1 MRGVTW
7 GALGLYREPDRP
19 VFDDDEKQ
27 FLRTVAPVL
36 AGAAQRAL
44 LVGEAL
50 QPEWP
55 DGPGLVVI
63 SADDEIELVTETA
76 AQWLAL
82 LASSGG
88 SPERP
93 PALLSVLTAARSG
106 ATAEDA
112 QVRVR
117 CLDGRWI
124 TLRAARFLGGD
135 SVGVIV
141 EPTRPTRI
149 FDLLM
154 TAHGLTE
161 REREVVQLVIEG
173 HPTAGIAATLHLS
186 PYTVQE
192 HLTSVFDKMGVRSR
206 RELVAQAFFAHYAP
220 RFRDNETRT
229 GAGLP
234 MRGNPA
240 PPQGS

>member
-1 MRGVTW
+1 MIPRG
-7 GALGLYREPDRP
+7 P
-19 VFDDDEKQ
+19 
-27 FLRTVAPVL
+27 
-36 AGAAQRAL
+36 
-44 LVGEAL
+44 
-50 QPEWP
+50 
-55 DGPGLVVI
+55 
-63 SADDEIELVTETA
+63 
-76 AQWLAL
+76 L
-82 LASSGG
+82 LAPSGG
-88 SPERP
+88 YPERP
-93 PALLSVLTAARSG
+93 PGAAAAITAARSG

-141 EPTRPTRI
+141 EPTRPMRI
-149 FDLLM
+149 FQLLM

-161 REREVVQLVIEG
+161 REREVVQLVIEVTDG
-173 HPTAGIAATLHLS
+173 RHRRDAAPVALHGAGAPDLGLR
-186 PYTVQE
+186 Q
-192 HLTSVFDKMGVRSR
+192 DGRRSR

-240 PPQGS
+240 PPQGSLGCGSATSTLRPAIA